1 MSKNNAKKEL
11 KSLMSEI
18 GISYQTVADHSG
30 VGKADVSRILNYE
43 MEANVIS
50 TICNL
55 IKERSK
61 KVNLTLGRFNENE

>member
-1 MSKNNAKKEL
+1 LSKNNAKKEL

-43 MEANVIS
+43 MEENVIS

-55 IKERSK
+55 IKERKK
-61 KVNLTLGRFNENE
+61 KVDLTLGRFNNE